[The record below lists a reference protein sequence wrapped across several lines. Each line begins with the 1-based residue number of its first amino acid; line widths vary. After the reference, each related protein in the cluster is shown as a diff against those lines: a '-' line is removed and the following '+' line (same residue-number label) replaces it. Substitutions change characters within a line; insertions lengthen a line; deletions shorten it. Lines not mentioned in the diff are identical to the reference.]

1 MKTTLMILLMSGLL
15 VFATGN
21 LLAEE
26 GVATKEGEKR
36 LEKLEVD
43 LPSPT
48 GPELDV
54 VTGES
59 IDLTTPSGR
68 KLQKAIEKLEA
79 AAAGKGMSEDDTKDA
94 VSALNDLVDKG
105 VPVKHALKV
114 VEIAITLQDYD
125 GEEVAAIARS
135 LGACV
140 EESGVG
146 KECSGIAQACI
157 EKGLGAKEIA
167 RVMSAVENALG
178 KDASARQLRIMTE
191 DLLDK
196 GSGVEGLEVAIEA
209 VGKSVEEGYSP
220 EESRKSVALI
230 ALEGLRD
237 GLRGKELA
245 NEIRN
250 EAQRDLGER
259 GRVEREIARE
269 RAQERI
275 PEDVKD
281 RLKDVEEWEKEHP
294 GEDYEPW

>member
-1 MKTTLMILLMSGLL
+1 MKTRLMILLMGGLL
-15 VFATGN
+15 VFAMGN

-26 GVATKEGEKR
+26 GVATKEGEKK
-36 LEKLEVD
+36 LERLEVD

-54 VTGES
+54 VTAES
-59 IDLTTPSGR
+59 IDLTTPSGK
-68 KLQKAIEKLEA
+68 KLNKAIGKVEA
-79 AAAGKGMSEDDTKDA
+79 AADEKGMSEDDSKDA
-94 VSALNDLVDKG
+94 VSALKDLVDKG

-114 VEIAITLQDYD
+114 VETAITLQDYD
-125 GEEVAAIARS
+125 GEEVAEIARS
-135 LGACV
+135 LGDCV

-146 KECSGIAQACI
+146 KECARIAQAGI
-157 EKGLGAKEIA
+157 EKGLRAKEIA
-167 RVMSAVENALG
+167 RVMSTVENALG
-178 KDASARQLRIMTE
+178 KDASARQLRIMTQ

-230 ALEGLRD
+230 ALKGLRD

-245 NEIRN
+245 NAIRK
-250 EAQRDLGER
+250 EAQRGLVER
-259 GRVEREIARE
+259 GGVEREIARE

-275 PEDVKD
+275 REEVKD
-281 RLKDVEEWEKEHP
+281 RLKEEEWKKERQ
-294 GEDYEPW
+294 GEDYEP